1 MEYLLVMSLSGT
13 LISTVCL
20 LLRYLL
26 KNKISARSFDL
37 LERVAVLYYLVPL
50 PFLKTWYLTLARF
63 LRSKSAIGISRVPL
77 GLRNHIVYVEGDL
90 HANVYAVL
98 QTTVAALWLLGT
110 ALLMAKRIA
119 EYMQMVRQA
128 AVYADLT
135 MTHEQKAFLESWKR
149 RYGIRRRVYLYET
162 PAQEH
167 TMTFGFFHPVIVCG
181 REVPGRE
188 AELLVRHELV
198 HIKRMDAMWKMALEL
213 AVTLHWWNPL
223 TWALRRD
230 FGKVCECSC
239 DEIAMAGEGD
249 EVVKEYLRL
258 MIEEAR
264 EKKPKT
270 VSPRWEAGFG
280 DNAQKIK
287 ERIENLMMKKRWS
300 RFAATALVAALTLA
314 NSMTVFAYKDTFH
327 EEMTQDIS
335 KESIDITMQNDTVT
349 FVSEEMGVEGMQEFK
364 EAEVPEYLQKILYDG
379 QFVDEDGNI
388 YPIPKDD
395 SIEPH
400 CSHTFVNGT
409 LFDHTK
415 TSDGGC
421 IMREYK
427 AQRCSKCGY
436 VIRGDL
442 ISTITYVTCPH

>member
-13 LISTVCL
+13 LISFVCL

-26 KNKISARSFDL
+26 KNKISARAFDL
-37 LERVAVLYYLVPL
+37 LERVAVLYYLIPL
-50 PFLKTWYLTLARF
+50 PFVKTWYMALVRF
-63 LRSKSAIGISRVPL
+63 LWSKSAIGISRVPL

-90 HANVYAVL
+90 HANGYAVL
-98 QTTVAALWLLGT
+98 QITVAVIWSLGT
-110 ALLMAKRIA
+110 VLLMAKRIF
-119 EYMQMVRQA
+119 EYVRTVRQA
-128 AVYADLT
+128 AAYADLV
-135 MTHEQKAFLESWKR
+135 MTPEQKAFLESWKG

-162 PAQEH
+162 PTRDH
-167 TMTFGFFHPVIVCG
+167 TMTFGFFRPVIVCG

-239 DEIAMAGEGD
+239 DEIAMAGESDG
-249 EVVKEYLRL
+249 VIKEYLRL
-258 MIEEAR
+258 MIDEAL
-264 EKKPKT
+264 EKKPRT
-270 VSPRWEAGFG
+270 HFPRWEAGFG

-287 ERIENLMMKKRWS
+287 ERIENLMTKRKMS
-300 RFAATALVAALTLA
+300 LFAATALVAALTFA

-327 EEMTQDIS
+327 EEMPEDTPQEVI
-335 KESIDITMQNDTVT
+335 ERVVQNDAFM
-349 FVSEEMGVEGMQEFK
+349 FVSEETGVEGVQEVK
-364 EAEVPEYLQKILYDG
+364 DAEMPECLQEILYG
-379 QFVDEDGNI
+379 SQFVDEDGNI
-388 YPIPKDD
+388 YPIPEDNG
-395 SIEPH
+395 IEPH
-400 CSHTFVNGT
+400 CNHTFVNGT
-409 LFDHTK
+409 GFDHTK
-415 TSDGGC
+415 TSGGGC
-421 IMREYK
+421 IMTEFK